1 MTDAFP
7 LAGPWE
13 SYDDDHVCL
22 LRPLDAVNPRDFE
35 VVYARAETD
44 CLDRVRCRHAV
55 VFVTDYVDTDVGW
68 RALNGILAQAGYAG
82 VDGFALQGADPDSVV
97 RLPDGRPDV
106 ARDPNYVV
114 DMALAAREIIELARD
129 ETQELIM
136 TPERAAEWVENLTGI
151 RPEICD
157 LSGTRPEPWARKLR
171 GVRVP

>member
-22 LRPLDAVNPRDFE
+22 IRPLDAVNPRDFE

-44 CLDRVRCRHAV
+44 CLGRVRCRHAV
-55 VFVTDYVDTDVGW
+55 VFMTDYLDTDVGW
-68 RALNGILAQAGYAG
+68 RTLDGILSRAGYAG
-82 VDGFALQGADPDSVV
+82 VDGFATQCSDPSEIV
-97 RLPDGRPDV
+97 RLPDGRVDV
-106 ARDPNYVV
+106 VNSPGYVV

-136 TPERAAEWVENLTGI
+136 TPARAAEWVEKLTGVQA
-151 RPEICD
+151 EICD
-157 LSGTRPEPWARKLR
+157 LSEGRPEPWAGGLR